1 MHSRT
6 AKRFIGENPALYGRV
21 ARAAGRSDRS
31 HRVCAN
37 HGCTQGHISL
47 LQASTADNDV
57 TVMSIYVNATQF
69 NDPNDFAKYP
79 NTLED
84 DLAQAEAAG
93 VDVVLL
99 PDYEQMY
106 TDKFRYQVTE
116 NEFSN
121 QLCGTDRPVHFTG
134 VLTVVMKLLNL
145 VRADRAYWS
154 QGLPAIHFVRD
165 MCATFFMPTEIVGC
179 DIVREAD
186 GLAMSSRNCLLGA
199 ESRRLAGR
207 FNRLLAEA
215 KSDDQARLSL
225 QAAGMRVAYVSS
237 VGQRRCGAVVLGDG
251 SDAVRL
257 IDNVPVDASLP
268 ESKMK
273 EVNA

>member
-1 MHSRT
+1 MKILRCMAQWRKLRASLTGR
-6 AKRFIGENPALYGRV
+6 IGFVPTMGALHYG
-21 ARAAGRSDRS
+21 
-31 HRVCAN
+31 HL
-37 HGCTQGHISL
+37 SL
-47 LQASTADNDV
+47 LQASAADNDLPV
-57 TVMSIYVNATQF
+57 LSIFVNATQF

-99 PDYEQMY
+99 PNYEQMY
-106 TDKFRYQVTE
+106 GDGFRYQLTE
-116 NEFSN
+116 NVFST
-121 QLCGTDRPVHFTG
+121 QLCGTDRPGHFTG

-145 VRADRAYWS
+145 VRADRAYF
-154 QGLPAIHFVRD
+154 GLKDYQQYTLIRD

-186 GLAMSSRNCLLGA
+186 GLAMSSRNRLLDPEA
-199 ESRRLAGR
+199 RQLAGR

-215 KSDDQARLSL
+215 ASDEQACLSL
-225 QAAGMRVAYVSS
+225 QAAGMQVAYVRSI
-237 VGQRRCGAVVLGDG
+237 GQRRCGAVVIGEG

-257 IDNVPVDASLP
+257 IDNVPVDGPLHQR
-268 ESKMK
+268 KVK
-273 EVNA
+273 EANP

>member
-1 MHSRT
+1 MKILRCMAEWHELRADLT
-6 AKRFIGENPALYGRV
+6 GRIGFVPTMGAL
-21 ARAAGRSDRS
+21 
-31 HRVCAN
+31 HR
-37 HGCTQGHISL
+37 GHISL
-47 LQASTADNDV
+47 LRASTADNDV
-57 TVMSIYVNATQF
+57 TIMSIYVNATQF

-121 QLCGTDRPVHFTG
+121 QLCGTDRPGHFTG

-145 VRADRAYWS
+145 VRADRAYF
-154 QGLPAIHFVRD
+154 GLKDYQQYTLVRD

-186 GLAMSSRNCLLGA
+186 GLAMSSRNRLLGA

>member
-1 MHSRT
+1 MKIFRCMAQWRELRT
-6 AKRFIGENPALYGRV
+6 DLTGRIGFVPTMGAL
-21 ARAAGRSDRS
+21 
-31 HRVCAN
+31 HR
-37 HGCTQGHISL
+37 GHLSL
-47 LQASTADNDV
+47 LQASAADNDV

-79 NTLED
+79 STLED
-84 DLAQAEAAG
+84 DLAHAEAAG

-99 PDYEQMY
+99 PEYEQMY

-121 QLCGTDRPVHFTG
+121 QLCGTDRPGHFTG

-145 VRADRAYWS
+145 VRANRAYF
-154 QGLPAIHFVRD
+154 GLKDYQQYMLVRD
-165 MCATFFMPTEIVGC
+165 MCATFFLPTEIVGC

-186 GLAMSSRNCLLGA
+186 GLAMSSRNRRLDA
-199 ESRRLAGR
+199 ESRLLAGR

-225 QAAGMRVAYVSS
+225 QAAGMQVAYVSTL
-237 VGQRRCGAVVLGDG
+237 GQRRCGAVVLGDG
-251 SDAVRL
+251 SDAIRL
-257 IDNVPVDASLP
+257 IDNVPVETSLQ

-273 EVNA
+273 EVNT

>member
-1 MHSRT
+1 MKILRCMAQWRKLRASLTGR
-6 AKRFIGENPALYGRV
+6 IGFVPTMGALHYG
-21 ARAAGRSDRS
+21 
-31 HRVCAN
+31 HL
-37 HGCTQGHISL
+37 SL
-47 LQASTADNDV
+47 LQASAADNDL
-57 TVMSIYVNATQF
+57 TVLSIYINATQF

-99 PDYEQMY
+99 PNYEQMY
-106 TDKFRYQVTE
+106 GDGFRYQLTE
-116 NEFSN
+116 NVFST
-121 QLCGTDRPVHFTG
+121 QLCGTDRPGHFTG

-145 VRADRAYWS
+145 VRADRAYF
-154 QGLPAIHFVRD
+154 GLKDYQQYTLIRD

-186 GLAMSSRNCLLGA
+186 GLAMSSRNRLLDPEA
-199 ESRRLAGR
+199 RQLAGR

-215 KSDDQARLSL
+215 ASDEQACLSL
-225 QAAGMRVAYVSS
+225 QAAGMQVAYVRSI
-237 VGQRRCGAVVLGDG
+237 GQRRCGAVVIGEG

-257 IDNVPVDASLP
+257 IDNVPVDGSLHQR
-268 ESKMK
+268 KVK
-273 EVNA
+273 EANP

>member
-1 MHSRT
+1 MKILRCMAQWRKLRASLTGR
-6 AKRFIGENPALYGRV
+6 IGFVPTMGALHYG
-21 ARAAGRSDRS
+21 
-31 HRVCAN
+31 HL
-37 HGCTQGHISL
+37 SL
-47 LQASTADNDV
+47 LQASAADNDL
-57 TVMSIYVNATQF
+57 TVLSIYVNATQF

-99 PDYEQMY
+99 PDYDQMY
-106 TDKFRYQVTE
+106 ADGFRYQLTE
-116 NEFSN
+116 NVFST
-121 QLCGTDRPVHFTG
+121 QLCGTDRPGHFTG

-145 VRADRAYWS
+145 VRADRAYF
-154 QGLPAIHFVRD
+154 GLKDYQQYTLIRD

-186 GLAMSSRNCLLGA
+186 GLAMSSRNRLLDPEA
-199 ESRRLAGR
+199 RQLAGR

-215 KSDDQARLSL
+215 ASDEQACLSL
-225 QAAGMRVAYVSS
+225 QAAGMQVAYVRSI
-237 VGQRRCGAVVLGDG
+237 GQRRCGAVVIGEG

-257 IDNVPVDASLP
+257 IDNVPVDGSLHQR
-268 ESKMK
+268 KVK
-273 EVNA
+273 EANP